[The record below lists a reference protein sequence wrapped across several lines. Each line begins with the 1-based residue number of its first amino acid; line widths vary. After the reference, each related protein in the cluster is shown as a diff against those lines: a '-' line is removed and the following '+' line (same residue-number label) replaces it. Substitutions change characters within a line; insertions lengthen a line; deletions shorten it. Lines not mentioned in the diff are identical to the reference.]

1 MILFHLKAKTQK
13 VRESKSGF
21 ILPQGFEVL
30 SIYDKQICL
39 RTANPPDI
47 NTIQFWIV
55 ATRHRL
61 RCEWPKSFITGSHI
75 TLYIHKFPFFV
86 NKDGKANFPHQ
97 RSIRKHS
104 LTMHAGAYP
113 IRAMSC
119 SFCFSLL
126 LEITL
131 VLSLA
136 FTCCFSCSTASV
148 LNSLSCISTLD
159 SYLKPIFCMVEM
171 QGKPIPKWFVLS
183 LCNISH

>member
-1 MILFHLKAKTQK
+1 M
-13 VRESKSGF
+13 
-21 ILPQGFEVL
+21 
-30 SIYDKQICL
+30 
-39 RTANPPDI
+39 
-47 NTIQFWIV
+47 

-86 NKDGKANFPHQ
+86 KTDGKANFPHQ

-119 SFCFSLL
+119 SFCFSFL

-136 FTCCFSCSTASV
+136 FTCCLSCSTASV

-159 SYLKPIFCMVEM
+159 SYLKPIFLYGGNAGKTHTQVICFEFVQHLSLIFQVAEM
-171 QGKPIPKWFVLS
+171 PLFHKNPLQMNCCDPPSFSTTINKLFVLMQ
-183 LCNISH
+183 LCGSKHN